1 MRQRRHRSTRV
12 DYQVGPTNKRD
23 GRSSRSVNMSKTED
37 RSDEI
42 LWRSWTAGYTA
53 GGKNWRTSSEMK
65 CPRRYDKTAYKRGW
79 IKGKSERAAITAK
92 QEKQY
97 RWRAAGFS
105 SGTQAEQTAAKKK
118 ADQLEV
124 EIKAMLVAMRER
136 RGGRLPIAD

>member
-1 MRQRRHRSTRV
+1 MGQRRHRSTVWIIRSGR
-12 DYQVGPTNKRD
+12 GPIFKRE
-23 GRSSRSVNMSKTED
+23 NMSKTKDPDAE
-37 RSDEI
+37 
-42 LWRSWTAGYTA
+42 WRSWTAGYTA

-105 SGTQAEQTAAKKK
+105 SGTQAEQTAAKAK
-118 ADQLEV
+118 ADQLAV
-124 EIKAMLVAMRER
+124 EIKAMLVAMRAR
-136 RGGRLPIAD
+136 RGRRLPIAE